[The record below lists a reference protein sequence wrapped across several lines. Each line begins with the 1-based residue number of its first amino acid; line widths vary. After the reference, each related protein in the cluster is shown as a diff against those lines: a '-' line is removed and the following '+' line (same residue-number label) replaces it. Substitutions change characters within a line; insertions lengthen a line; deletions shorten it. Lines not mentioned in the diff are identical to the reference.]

1 MLKINVE
8 YLSFTQPAFADRE
21 KKTVISYVYH
31 KDMEDLYGIL
41 FYYKDKDTFK
51 FYREID
57 VKANERDIVIL
68 DEMKKFIRKQLG
80 VINAEMGLK
89 AEMSYTVIKKDKDGN
104 IISEEKKKTEKII

>member
-8 YLSFTQPAFADRE
+8 YLSFTQPAYADRE

-68 DEMKKFIRKQLG
+68 SEMKKFIRNQLG
-80 VINAEMGLK
+80 VMNAELGLK
-89 AEMSYTVIKKDKDGN
+89 AEMSYTVTKQDKDGN
-104 IISEEKKKTEKII
+104 ITKEKKHVEKQI